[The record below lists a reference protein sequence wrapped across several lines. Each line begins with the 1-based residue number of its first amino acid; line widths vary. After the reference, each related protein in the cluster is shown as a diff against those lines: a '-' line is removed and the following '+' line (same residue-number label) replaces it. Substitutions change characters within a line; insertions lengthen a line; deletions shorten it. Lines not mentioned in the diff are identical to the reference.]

1 VRSTTAIP
9 DAPFAGRQPVIAQP
23 QFSNDIDRTD
33 ETVRWTDPNVTK
45 VLCCQA
51 PGIAAN
57 TLAV

>member
-1 VRSTTAIP
+1 MHRLPV
-9 DAPFAGRQPVIAQP
+9 DNLVIAQP

-33 ETVRWTDPNVTK
+33 ETVRWSDPNVTK

-57 TLAV
+57 SLAV